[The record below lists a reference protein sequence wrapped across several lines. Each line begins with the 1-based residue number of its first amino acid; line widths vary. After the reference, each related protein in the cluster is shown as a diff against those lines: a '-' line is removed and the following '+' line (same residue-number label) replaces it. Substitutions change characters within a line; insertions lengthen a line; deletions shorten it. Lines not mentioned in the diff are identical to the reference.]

1 MVRIFFPKPTAK
13 RGDISHVDH
22 IPGGKR
28 FWKVG
33 RAYQL
38 RASVYIFK
46 DKIGIMP
53 VLKKYHRKTNQ
64 RWIEAYTVHDHLA
77 EKGSLFILLRPPC
90 YKTVLKAKDGSALES
105 CYQIKVLCGE
115 KIGWIKLGSS
125 CSPRQ
130 YCSPV
135 K

>member
-46 DKIGIMP
+46 DKIGIVP
-53 VLKKYHRKTNQ
+53 VLKKYHRKKNQ
-64 RWIEAYTVHDHLA
+64 RWFEAYHDHDHLT
-77 EKGSLFILLRPPC
+77 EKGSIFILLRPPS
-90 YKTVLKAKDGSALES
+90 YITVLNSNDRSSMQG

-115 KIGWIKLGSS
+115 KIGWIKIGSS
-125 CSPRQ
+125 YSPRQ
-130 YCSPV
+130 YCFPV